1 MSVKLAV
8 DLLWVRPKKVGG
20 IESYVRNILDGF
32 SSIEDSFEFW
42 LMVSKDNKDTF
53 VHYEKDER
61 FHIYVCNINSE
72 NVSKR
77 IIWQNLH
84 LGKEIK
90 KLGLKVCFE
99 PYYCKPI
106 LGTHGIDFITTIHDL
121 QALHYPEY
129 FSKGKVLW
137 MKFSWWNAIR
147 TSKRIVA
154 ISNFV
159 KKDIIE
165 NFKVDSNK
173 IEVIYNAIS
182 INKEEVQSQSYI
194 ENQYSVE
201 PYGYYFT
208 VSSLLP
214 HKNIETL
221 IKVFY
226 EIKKSGI
233 DLPCKLI
240 VSGVGG
246 KSRSTLE
253 RLIKEKSLSEN
264 IQLTG
269 FIDDS
274 ERNALYKFCKAF
286 LFPSVFEGFGMPPVE
301 AMLFETPVIT
311 TRKTSIQEVTEG
323 KANYVEDPYN
333 VNEWIKK
340 MKECSYKVIDFS
352 LYDKNNISRKYL
364 LLFGEL
370 SNEAS

>member
-154 ISNFV
+154 ISNYV
-159 KKDIIE
+159 KNDIIE
-165 NFKVDSNK
+165 KYKVDSNK

-182 INKEEVQSQSYI
+182 INQEEVQSQSYI
-194 ENQYSVE
+194 ENKYGVE
-201 PYGYYFT
+201 PDGYYFT

-233 DLPCKLI
+233 DLPCNLI

-246 KSRSTLE
+246 KSRCELE
-253 RLIKEKSLSEN
+253 KLIKENGLSEN
-264 IQLTG
+264 VQLTG

-301 AMLFETPVIT
+301 AMEMGVPVVT
-311 TRKTSIQEVTEG
+311 TKMTSIMEVTEG

-333 VNEWIKK
+333 QYEWIEK
-340 MKECSYKVIDFS
+340 MQPAIKSEFDGSRYQISYIAKQYADLMS
-352 LYDKNNISRKYL
+352 SYES
-364 LLFGEL
+364 
-370 SNEAS
+370 